1 MKQYIYLTKSVSEEG
16 GPTIYSIEVR
26 ERYDAPLQFIYDMS
40 IMRYIW
46 ENNDFKMRTQNEMF
60 WYEDK
65 FSHKYPHSCIS
76 YWMRGFLTI
85 NLKQFS
91 LQLHIGIE

>member
-1 MKQYIYLTKSVSEEG
+1 MKQYIHPTKSFSEEG
-16 GPTIYSIEVR
+16 GPTRYYLEVH

-40 IMRYIW
+40 IMRHIW
-46 ENNDFKMRTQNEMF
+46 ENNDFKMRTQNEMN

-65 FSHKYPHSCIS
+65 LSRKHPHSCIS
-76 YWMRGFLTI
+76 YWMRGFLII

-91 LQLHIGIE
+91 LQLPIGIE